1 MIGRLVM
8 HASALVVGVIVGAGL
23 VLATGVAP
31 GATPGA
37 TPEPTRQP
45 SAPST
50 PDAAR
55 ETGPSPVFDASSSGV
70 PASPMPR
77 TAGAVLLAW
86 TVGGLPD
93 GFSTG
98 TASIEGIRA
107 VTEVAAGGLDLTAS
121 HDQVGTVVDQ
131 PGDGWAIPLDGIAI
145 DPSTFSGFA
154 PTGDRPVLE
163 RLEPGTVILGETSAA
178 LRRVQVGGR
187 LTLGGDAARTVIG
200 IVDDATVGA
209 AEVVLHQADALAR
222 RMEPSYVLLRHEA
235 RRPTIETRLRQLA
248 DDRPLRVRAPGET
261 PFLRHGDAVLPQAI
275 VKERYGEF
283 RYRPPASGARPFEVD
298 PDWVDEH
305 IVTRDVPILGVVT
318 CHRAAIER
326 LGALLAELERRGLGH
341 TVDPEGY
348 QGCWHPRLIS
358 VGGDPSRHS
367 WGIAVDLNAAGNPTG
382 TGSGQPEALV
392 EAFTDDG
399 WGWGGTWLVPDP
411 MHFELVDDPSPPIKV
426 RP

>member
-8 HASALVVGVIVGAGL
+8 HASALVVGVVIGAGL
-23 VLATGVAP
+23 VLATGTAP
-31 GATPGA
+31 GATPDPA
-37 TPEPTRQP
+37 PQP
-45 SAPST
+45 STRPT
-50 PDAAR
+50 PDV
-55 ETGPSPVFDASSSGV
+55 GPHPGPGTVSDTAGRGV

-98 TASIEGIRA
+98 TASIDEVRA
-107 VTEVAAGGLDLTAS
+107 VTEVTAGGLDLTAS
-121 HDQVGTVVDQ
+121 HDRVGTVVDQ
-131 PGDGWAIPLDGIAI
+131 PEDGWSIPLDGIAI
-145 DPSTFSGFA
+145 DPSTFSAFA
-154 PTGDRPVLE
+154 PTAERPVLE

-178 LRRVQVGGR
+178 LRRIEVGGR
-187 LTLGGDAARTVIG
+187 LTLGGDAARTVVG
-200 IVDDATVGA
+200 IVDDATVAA
-209 AEVVLHQADALAR
+209 AEVVLHEADALAR
-222 RMEPSYVLLRHEA
+222 DMEPSYVLLRHEA
-235 RRPTIETRLRQLA
+235 RRPTIEAQLRQLA
-248 DDRPLRVRAPGET
+248 GDRPIRVRAPGET
-261 PFLRHGDAVLPQAI
+261 PFLRHGDAVLPQVI
-275 VKERYGEF
+275 VKQRYGEF
-283 RYRPPASGARPFEVD
+283 TYRPPASGARAFEVD

-318 CHRAAIER
+318 CHRAAIEP
-326 LGALLAELERRGLGH
+326 LDALLAELERRGLGH
-341 TVDPEGY
+341 TVDPAGY

-367 WGIAVDLNAAGNPTG
+367 WGIAIDLNADGNPTG

-392 EAFTDDG
+392 EAFTRAG

-411 MHFELVDDPSPPIKV
+411 MHFELVDEPSLPIKV